1 MRDIRIHDLTLENF
15 KCHDSLR
22 LELGGADGAL
32 AGDNGVGK
40 TSVYDAFVWLLWG
53 GDSLGGSEKVI
64 EVKPLTPSGAVR
76 DHRAVTTVE
85 AGLTVDG
92 EPLRFRR
99 SYRELWSG
107 ETFGGHTS
115 EYAVD
120 GVPCRKQE
128 FTRRVEEL
136 APEEVFR
143 VLTGVHFFARDLDW
157 QRRRELLCRAARV
170 PEDRALMAGKPEFA
184 GLLTAM
190 GDKTPGEYR
199 RWLKA
204 QVRDLTLAGNDLPAR
219 ISECRRSLR
228 QVEGLDFP
236 SARERL
242 ADLKGK
248 EAALNAM
255 LCDPAAG
262 ADRAR
267 LESTKARRDSL
278 LRETKHY
285 REALDD
291 LQERR
296 KRLRGRVFHGGVCPT
311 CGQALPAEQVTA
323 ARERFREELRR
334 EAEELENRETR
345 LRREALRA
353 REALGTV
360 EEEVKALQA
369 KLPADPGEEV
379 RRQLSEVR
387 REKERLQ
394 GILDQE
400 ALKTYAEKRLEE
412 LGQQERKAAELLE
425 EYQTRLGELDS
436 FSRFRASLLE
446 ESVNALFREVRFRLF
461 REKVGGGLE
470 ERCDVTVQGVPYI
483 NVNNGGRV
491 RAGMDIIRAMSELWQ
506 VKLPLFLDNAEG
518 VTRLPETACQ
528 RIALRVAPGPLR
540 LEREEEGTWQADRLT
555 RYM

>member
-1 MRDIRIHDLTLENF
+1 MRDIRINYLTLENF

-53 GDSLGGSEKVI
+53 GDSLGFSEKVI
-64 EVKPLTPSGAVR
+64 EVKPLTPSGTAR

-143 VLTGVHFFARDLDW
+143 VLTGVHFFSRDLDW
-157 QRRRELLCRAARV
+157 QRRREILCRAARL

-184 GLLTAM
+184 GLLAAM

-199 RWLKA
+199 RWLTA

-219 ISECRRSLR
+219 ISECRRSLG

-248 EAALNAM
+248 EAAG
-255 LCDPAAG
+255 D
-262 ADRAR
+262 
-267 LESTKARRDSL
+267 
-278 LRETKHY
+278 
-285 REALDD
+285 
-291 LQERR
+291 
-296 KRLRGRVFHGGVCPT
+296 
-311 CGQALPAEQVTA
+311 
-323 ARERFREELRR
+323 
-334 EAEELENRETR
+334 
-345 LRREALRA
+345 
-353 REALGTV
+353 
-360 EEEVKALQA
+360 KALQ
-369 KLPADPGEEV
+369 
-379 RRQLSEVR
+379 
-387 REKERLQ
+387 
-394 GILDQE
+394 
-400 ALKTYAEKRLEE
+400 
-412 LGQQERKAAELLE
+412 
-425 EYQTRLGELDS
+425 
-436 FSRFRASLLE
+436 
-446 ESVNALFREVRFRLF
+446 
-461 REKVGGGLE
+461 GG
-470 ERCDVTVQGVPYI
+470 
-483 NVNNGGRV
+483 
-491 RAGMDIIRAMSELWQ
+491 AG
-506 VKLPLFLDNAEG
+506 
-518 VTRLPETACQ
+518 
-528 RIALRVAPGPLR
+528 
-540 LEREEEGTWQADRLT
+540 
-555 RYM
+555 